1 MDHLM
6 ICKKNIS
13 NYIADTIG
21 KEHIHQIDIKTIPI
35 DDKNILRIDVQ
46 KSFTDVWVK
55 SKGSRDEEFFVRFGP
70 TSTRLSPKKATD
82 YINRNFNI

>member
-1 MDHLM
+1 M
-6 ICKKNIS
+6 CKKNIS

-70 TSTRLSPKKATD
+70 TSNSLSPKEATD
-82 YINRNFNI
+82 YINRNFND